1 MAAAQL
7 DVQSGGVT
15 AEQVRSAEADMAAQQ
30 VSLTTARAKLE
41 QASLKAPAAGTI
53 LAVGLKSG
61 QPVQQGQLLFEIGGL
76 NTLTVKVKVD
86 EVDIGKV
93 KVGQDLSVKNN
104 AYPNDRFT
112 GKVTRVAAAA
122 TAPDP
127 KTGATGGSFYEVEG
141 TVTNPDAKLRDG
153 MSAEARVVT
162 ETRTQAMVVGLESIR
177 EEGEKA
183 FALVVNDFKVEL
195 RPRDRSAIPLPV
207 AHAARD
213 LRPHPPHG
221 GAASAYT

>member
-1 MAAAQL
+1 
-7 DVQSGGVT
+7 
-15 AEQVRSAEADMAAQQ
+15 
-30 VSLTTARAKLE
+30 
-41 QASLKAPAAGTI
+41 
-53 LAVGLKSG
+53 
-61 QPVQQGQLLFEIGGL
+61 VQQGQLLFEIGGL

-177 EEGEKA
+177 EEGDKA

-195 RPRDRSAIPLPV
+195 RPVKLGLRTQTQVEVTEGLQAGDQVVVAPFSLIKSFKGGEAVRAEVVPV
-207 AHAARD
+207 ENR
-213 LRPHPPHG
+213 
-221 GAASAYT
+221 GADE